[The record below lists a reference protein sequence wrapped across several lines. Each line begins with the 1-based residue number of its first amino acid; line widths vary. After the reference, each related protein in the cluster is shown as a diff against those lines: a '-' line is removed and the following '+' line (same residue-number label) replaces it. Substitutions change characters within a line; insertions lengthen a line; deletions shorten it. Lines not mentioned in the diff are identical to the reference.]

1 MLVPEFITMPIFC
14 MIDFTVVS
22 IRCRLKE
29 TMTETSENESK
40 TAIYNVHVPATCIKF
55 ILKIA

>member
-1 MLVPEFITMPIFC
+1 MLVPEFIPMPIVC
-14 MIDFTVVS
+14 IIVLTVVS

-29 TMTETSENESK
+29 TMTEARENGSK
-40 TAIYNVHVPATCIKF
+40 TVIYNVHVPETCVKF